1 MISSEWF
8 PIVKRTAQHG
18 LDEASLSQDKFYSW
32 LAIWALDVVC
42 ESKEFMN
49 AVPPGD
55 KTEAGD
61 VLWGIAASSML
72 LGITQEDITENFI
85 ETPAESYSDLIDC
98 AASYA
103 DHAKKVS
110 RDQRLLSNELP
121 KLKVLL
127 IDVFSCLASMIDL
140 NQALEAVNKKLLQR
154 YPNGYTAN
162 ASINRV
168 V

>member
-18 LDEASLSQDKFYSW
+18 LDEASFSQDKFYFW
-32 LAIWALDVVC
+32 LAIWALDVVG
-42 ESKEFMN
+42 ESVEFMN

-61 VLWGIAASSML
+61 VLFGIAASSML
-72 LGITQEDITENFI
+72 LGITQEDITENF
-85 ETPAESYSDLIDC
+85 TESCGDLVDS

-103 DHAKKVS
+103 DHAKKVA

-140 NQALEAVNKKLLQR
+140 NQALEAVNRKLQQR

>member
-18 LDEASLSQDKFYSW
+18 LDEASLSQDKFYFW

-42 ESKEFMN
+42 ESVEFMN

-61 VLWGIAASSML
+61 VLWGIAASAML
-72 LGITQEDITENFI
+72 LGITQEDITENF
-85 ETPAESYSDLIDC
+85 TESCGDLIDS

-110 RDQRLLSNELP
+110 RDQRLLSDDLP
-121 KLKVLL
+121 KLRVLL
-127 IDVFSCLASMIDL
+127 IDVFSCLESMIDV
-140 NQALEAVNKKLLQR
+140 NQALNAVNKKLLQR
-154 YPNGYTAN
+154 YPTGYTAS